1 MSKEFRTPPAS
12 LYFIRDEVT
21 AWMFNRAVWAFGTQ
35 LDAALAGAEVGA
47 KNAGQVKRK
56 RQNIMNKWMT
66 MPGEEVRGRFADPAA
81 KMKKAAAAPAEDR
94 PERPEFM
101 RG

>member
-47 KNAGQVKRK
+47 RNAGQVKRK
-56 RQNIMNKWMT
+56 RQSIMNKWMT

-81 KMKKAAAAPAEDR
+81 KMKKAAAAPADR